1 MYEGFG
7 VPSERGISEI
17 NCKICCSSKKAIE
30 LSTLVSS
37 IVHSNFNITN
47 FSINRDDGTYTCVVD
62 KAPFLENQ
70 VNL

>member
-1 MYEGFG
+1 MCRVSEGL
-7 VPSERGISEI
+7 VKSTVRYVAQV
-17 NCKICCSSKKAIE
+17 KKAIE